1 MRIIDWKVLK
11 TMVPWSRQHL
21 ARLERAGKFPQRVQI
36 GNNRV
41 GWVLEEVTNHLE
53 HLASL
58 RERPIDTP

>member
-21 ARLERAGKFPQRVQI
+21 ARLEHAGKFPIRVQI

-41 GWVLEEVTNHLE
+41 GWVYQKVADHLE

-58 RERPIDTP
+58 QGEPTDAP

>member
-21 ARLERAGKFPQRVQI
+21 ARLEHAGKFPMRVQI

-41 GWVLEEVTNHLE
+41 GWVYDEVVAHLE

-58 RERPIDTP
+58 RERPDDTP